1 MVSVPAPNS
10 ILVGDSTATL
20 AFACVANSA
29 SARNAVSVGDCL
41 VALEPARIAKPVVN
55 PQASIVPVGGVVM
68 STLPITAGIGLDG
81 NVGLVSSPVTL
92 TETSAASVTDARP
105 SVTILLSL
113 LLLLLLAHLLSLG

>member
-1 MVSVPAPNS
+1 M
-10 ILVGDSTATL
+10 
-20 AFACVANSA
+20 
-29 SARNAVSVGDCL
+29 SVGDCL
-41 VALEPARIAKPVVN
+41 VALEPARLAKPVVN